1 MSAELYSVPTGVQA
15 VIYRLTEPRAT
26 FADVTRADPKVEL
39 GSHLAGITE
48 WSSGEERHRPSV
60 PQPQAEATNK
70 PDAGAASFNIM
81 LNCVVNRMDMGTA
94 PAMRTDSAATT
105 LRKWSVLPQVVPGV
119 YDRGRIGLWFWP
131 DEALS
136 HHPTRSAGYK
146 INNILVSAIPNM
158 PSRTILTVHL
168 EYAGEFSEHDGVG
181 TP

>member
-1 MSAELYSVPTGVQA
+1 MSTEAYSVPAGTQA
-15 VIYRLTEPRAT
+15 VIYRLTEPRAA
-26 FADVTRADPKVEL
+26 FSDVTRADPKVEL
-39 GSHLAGITE
+39 GSHFAGIVE

-60 PQPQAEATNK
+60 PQPQAEAANK
-70 PDAGAASFNIM
+70 PDAGASS
-81 LNCVVNRMDMGTA
+81 LNVTIQCVVHRSDMGMA
-94 PAMRTDSAATT
+94 QNARTETVART

-146 INNILVSAIPNM
+146 ISNLMVSGIPNM
-158 PSRTILTVHL
+158 PSRSLLTIHL

-181 TP
+181 G